1 MQRLISS
8 PANMWRQ
15 EAPNGSSTHTKPCTN
30 IRLNPTGNASETPP
44 NGVAALAADRPSD
57 PQREPSYCRVQTGAA
72 QLEWGVQWHT
82 STHLHGSEWG
92 TLMKTTIKSIP
103 SSRRSS
109 RSLGSSDRSQ
119 QWLVLEPNR
128 IEKQYWKD
136 LWRYRELFAILAWR
150 DIAVRYKQ
158 TFIGVAWALIRP
170 FLTMVVFTVIF
181 GRLAKLPTEEN
192 APYAVLVFAGM
203 LPWQFFS
210 TALSSC
216 SDSLIANSNLLT
228 KVYFPRLIVPA
239 AAVITSFVDFLISFV
254 ILAGLMLWFQ
264 WWPSWRLL
272 TLPLWVAVAFAA
284 SMGTGLWLAS
294 LNVQYRDFRYV
305 VPFLVQF
312 GLYVSPV
319 GFSSTIVPAKWQLL
333 YALNPMVGVIE
344 GFRWA
349 IIGQGA
355 FINPVGFG
363 LSMAIVA
370 LLLITGIRQFRR
382 MEKRFADVI

>member
-1 MQRLISS
+1 MPGKPIHPRLK
-8 PANMWRQ
+8 
-15 EAPNGSSTHTKPCTN
+15 GPCTACG
-30 IRLNPTGNASETPP
+30 LTGDAPAPAMAVTP
-44 NGVAALAADRPSD
+44 R
-57 PQREPSYCRVQTGAA
+57 QHRRHQA
-72 QLEWGVQWHT
+72 QPHPGEA
-82 STHLHGSEWG
+82 
-92 TLMKTTIKSIP
+92 
-103 SSRRSS
+103 
-109 RSLGSSDRSQ
+109 
-119 QWLVLEPNR
+119 WLVIEPGR
-128 IEKQYWKD
+128 IETQYWKD
-136 LWRYRELFAILAWR
+136 LWRYRELFQVLAWR
-150 DIAVRYKQ
+150 DISVRYKQ
-158 TFIGVAWALIRP
+158 TVIGVGWALIRP
-170 FLTMVVFTVIF
+170 LLTMVVFTVIF
-181 GRLAKLPTEEN
+181 GKLARLPSEGD

-203 LPWQFFS
+203 LPWQFFA

-216 SDSLIANSNLLT
+216 SDSLIDNRNLLT

-239 AAVITSFVDFLISFV
+239 AAVISSFVDFLISLA

-272 TLPLWVAVAFAA
+272 TLPLWMAVAFAA
-284 SMGTGLWLAS
+284 SMGAGLWLAS

-319 GFSSTIVPAKWQLL
+319 GFSSAIVPAKWQLL

-355 FINPVGFG
+355 FINPLGFG

>member
-1 MQRLISS
+1 MPATRARRASS
-8 PANMWRQ
+8 F
-15 EAPNGSSTHTKPCTN
+15 
-30 IRLNPTGNASETPP
+30 
-44 NGVAALAADRPSD
+44 SD
-57 PQREPSYCRVQTGAA
+57 PA
-72 QLEWGVQWHT
+72 H
-82 STHLHGSEWG
+82 
-92 TLMKTTIKSIP
+92 
-103 SSRRSS
+103 
-109 RSLGSSDRSQ
+109 

-150 DIAVRYKQ
+150 DITVRYKQ

-170 FLTMVVFTVIF
+170 FLTMLVFTVIF
-181 GRLAKLPTEEN
+181 GRLAKLPTEGD
-192 APYAVLVFAGM
+192 APYPVLVFAGM

-216 SDSLIANSNLLT
+216 SDSLISNANLLT

-239 AAVITSFVDFLISFV
+239 SAVITSFVDFLISFV
-254 ILAGLMLWFQ
+254 ILAGLMLWYQ
-264 WWPSWRLL
+264 WWPTWRLL
-272 TLPLWVAVAFAA
+272 SLPLWVVVAFAA
-284 SMGTGLWLAS
+284 SMGAGLWLAS

-319 GFSSTIVPAKWQLL
+319 GFSSAIVPAKWQLL

-349 IIGQGA
+349 IIGRGSA
-355 FINPVGFG
+355 INLAGFW
-363 LSMAIVA
+363 LSLAIVV
-370 LLLITGIRQFRR
+370 LLLVTGIRQFRR